1 MKRKE
6 TLTGICFIL
15 PGLIGFI
22 IFILIPVIMSLGI
35 SFTQWNFLKGWD
47 AIKFTGLKNYLKLF
61 KDEWFLVSFR
71 NNILFTAVT
80 VPCLLVLGL
89 IMADLINRHV
99 YGGSAVR
106 IMIFIPYIAS
116 VVAVCTV
123 WQVMLQPSY
132 GPVNEFLHTIGIENP
147 PKWLVDQKWALI
159 AIMMIN
165 IWTQIGYYVAVYM
178 SGLKNIPI
186 DLYEQPRS
194 MALLASSSSVILQC
208 RR

>member
-99 YGGSAVR
+99 YGGSAAR
-106 IMIFIPYIAS
+106 FSP
-116 VVAVCTV
+116 
-123 WQVMLQPSY
+123 
-132 GPVNEFLHTIGIENP
+132 
-147 PKWLVDQKWALI
+147 
-159 AIMMIN
+159 
-165 IWTQIGYYVAVYM
+165 
-178 SGLKNIPI
+178 
-186 DLYEQPRS
+186 
-194 MALLASSSSVILQC
+194 
-208 RR
+208 

>member
-147 PKWLVDQKWALI
+147 PKWLVDQKWALV
-159 AIMMIN
+159 AITMIN
-165 IWTQIGYYVAVYM
+165 IMWQFIC
-178 SGLKNIPI
+178 L
-186 DLYEQPRS
+186 D
-194 MALLASSSSVILQC
+194 
-208 RR
+208 